1 MDARSGSF
9 FESQLDSYRNRIG
22 QVKADQALAWAKKI
36 AEAENPAEAAREAV
50 AEIGTPLALDFLR
63 EGIMHYAGVASAQIK
78 NKLANLDPKFKEIF
92 KGRMDELARVAKMK
106 PEERKKWLADEVKK
120 RRQARLQRESEDK
133 APDTDTADSA
143 REGAGGDRED
153 ELGVP
158 RPADDS
164 TEGRRDDAA
173 GQGAGAVPE
182 REPDRPAPRVSQ
194 EDVDDQGVN
203 EQISR
208 LRGLEPGEFN
218 WAEEYDKIRGNIDS
232 KAGALSRRRR
242 DAMNKGTPDFKEPTS
257 VDEMA
262 DELNAR
268 NKIVNDALARKG
280 KKSAMATEYDVGG
293 DALKV
298 QGRRLKTKAPQSA
311 REQQRDAQQ
320 QAVDTQSQRLER
332 RNRIL
337 QQRRDLAGA
346 QEPLPELSEPTLLDA
361 FTGEPVRPK
370 APSPVPEEPDLEPA
384 DIPEPIETAGG
395 AQPPR
400 EPSLASRLPPAPPSI
415 ASGET
420 YVSQTQVNPF
430 SFVQASEQA
439 SRANLGQIFKDGV
452 EGLPTPDL
460 TGASARIPEPKA
472 SANLL
477 GRVNPDLPDIPGFT
491 TPRPSV
497 QERARALSSQL
508 VPTDVLP
515 QTATRAGLGKVPGL
529 ALDRP
534 PKASV
539 RPTRPGGLQSAEIGS
554 EPREAP
560 IVSEEA
566 GARIGAGLGTVG
578 AVTGIL
584 APLANQNL
592 TGAQKATAVGEGA
605 GVLAGSELAAR
616 GASALGASAGLA
628 ESAGFVPGLIA
639 TFAGPGTL
647 AQKAKAAGQQI
658 GVGIGQKAIQKGAQ
672 ALRGAPDPAGQQPTP
687 KPSGADDAPGSG
699 SGAGAEGA
707 EGAAEGAEGG
717 FEGLEGIEGALAA
730 SGAETG
736 GLGFIAAGIV
746 GLGAALASIF
756 APHAK
761 PPPPPKP
768 VIPNFSVP
776 VSQLGIN

>member
-22 QVKADQALAWAKKI
+22 AVKADQAMAWAKKI

-78 NKLANLDPKFKEIF
+78 NKLANLDPKLKEIF
-92 KGRMDELARVAKMK
+92 KGRMDELAKVAKMK
-106 PEERKKWLADEVKK
+106 PEERKQWLADEVKK
-120 RRQARLQRESEDK
+120 RRQARLQRESEGK
-133 APDTDTADSA
+133 APATDTADSA

-182 REPDRPAPRVSQ
+182 REPDRPAPRVTQ
-194 EDVDDQGVN
+194 ENVDDQGVN
-203 EQISR
+203 DQISR
-208 LRGLEPGEFN
+208 LRGLSPEEAGAEF
-218 WAEEYDKIRGNIDS
+218 DKIKGNIDS

-242 DAMNKGTPDFKEPTS
+242 DTMNKGTPDFKNPES
-257 VDEMA
+257 VDDMA

-320 QAVDTQSQRLER
+320 QAVDKQSQRRELRGEETGR
-332 RNRIL
+332 
-337 QQRRDLAGA
+337 
-346 QEPLPELSEPTLLDA
+346 LPELSEPTLLDA

-420 YVSQTQVNPF
+420 YVSQTKVNPF

-539 RPTRPGGLQSAEIGS
+539 RPTRPGGLQSTPIGS
-554 EPREAP
+554 EPREGP
-560 IVSEEA
+560 IVSEET
-566 GARIGAGLGTVG
+566 GSRIGAGLGTVG

-592 TGAQKATAVGEGA
+592 TGAQKGAAVGEGA
-605 GVLAGSELAAR
+605 GVLAGAEVASR
-616 GASALGASAGLA
+616 GATALGASAGLA
-628 ESAGFVPGLIA
+628 EGAGFVPGLIA

-672 ALRGAPDPAGQQPTP
+672 ALKGAP
-687 KPSGADDAPGSG
+687 KPSGPGADDVPKPDAPGA
-699 SGAGAEGA
+699 GAGAEGA
-707 EGAAEGAEGG
+707 EGAEAGAEGAS
-717 FEGLEGIEGALAA
+717 EGLEGIEGALAA

>member
-1 MDARSGSF
+1 
-9 FESQLDSYRNRIG
+9 
-22 QVKADQALAWAKKI
+22 
-36 AEAENPAEAAREAV
+36 
-50 AEIGTPLALDFLR
+50 
-63 EGIMHYAGVASAQIK
+63 
-78 NKLANLDPKFKEIF
+78 
-92 KGRMDELARVAKMK
+92 
-106 PEERKKWLADEVKK
+106 
-120 RRQARLQRESEDK
+120 
-133 APDTDTADSA
+133 
-143 REGAGGDRED
+143 
-153 ELGVP
+153 
-158 RPADDS
+158 
-164 TEGRRDDAA
+164 
-173 GQGAGAVPE
+173 
-182 REPDRPAPRVSQ
+182 
-194 EDVDDQGVN
+194 
-203 EQISR
+203 
-208 LRGLEPGEFN
+208 
-218 WAEEYDKIRGNIDS
+218 
-232 KAGALSRRRR
+232 
-242 DAMNKGTPDFKEPTS
+242 MNKGTPDFKEPTS
-257 VDEMA
+257 VDDMA

-280 KKSAMATEYDVGG
+280 KKSAMATEYDVNG

-298 QGRRLKTKAPQSA
+298 QGRRLKAKAPQSA
-311 REQQRDAQQ
+311 MEQQRDAQQ
-320 QAVDTQSQRLER
+320 QAVDTRLER

-337 QQRRDLAGA
+337 QQRRDLASA

-361 FTGEPVRPK
+361 FTGEPVQPK

-400 EPSLASRLPPAPPSI
+400 EPSLPSRLPPAPPSI
-415 ASGET
+415 VSGES

-460 TGASARIPEPKA
+460 TGASARIPEPKP

-477 GRVNPDLPDIPGFT
+477 GRINPDLPDIPGFT

-497 QERARALSSQL
+497 QERAQALSSQL
-508 VPTDVLP
+508 VPTEVLP

-529 ALDRP
+529 ALERP

-605 GVLAGSELAAR
+605 GVLAGSEIAAR

-647 AQKAKAAGQQI
+647 TQKAKAAGQQVGI
-658 GVGIGQKAIQKGAQ
+658 GIGQKAIQKGAQ
-672 ALRGAPDPAGQQPTP
+672 ALKGAPDPAGQQPTP
-687 KPSGADDAPGSG
+687 KPSGADDAPGAS
-699 SGAGAEGA
+699 AEGAEGA
-707 EGAAEGAEGG
+707 EGAAEGAEAGA
-717 FEGLEGIEGALAA
+717 EGLEGIEAGLAA

-776 VSQLGIN
+776 VSQVGIN